1 MKNLVSLFL
10 CFIFC
15 QFTFAQNSKN
25 NVSIKEKNLIQFNI
39 LQFNDFYE
47 ISPLEGG
54 KIGGAARIA
63 TVRKKLLVENPN
75 TITVLSG
82 DFLSPTLLGTLKLND
97 ERINGKQ
104 MIEVLNKIGV
114 DLVTFGNHEFD
125 LDESSL
131 QKRINES
138 TFDWVS
144 TNVMHLN
151 KDSVRLFNKE
161 VTNKKTDIPTN
172 RILRF
177 KNKKDKEIRVGI
189 VAPCLPANKVKYVHY
204 EDIFE
209 TVKKEIEKLQDKV
222 DFIISLSHL
231 SKDDDLKMA
240 KMFPRINL
248 ILGGHEHENMK
259 FQEGNTILTKAD
271 ANAKTVYIHRISFNS
286 RSKKIII
293 NSNLVKLDEE
303 IIPDSEVNVLV
314 EKWKS
319 IENKIVRE
327 MGFNPEEILITL
339 PQPYDAREV
348 ILRNQPAAFCEMICK
363 AMTKGTSFT
372 QCSIMNSGSVRV
384 DDLLKD
390 KLSQYDILRSLPFGG
405 SVVEVDMRGN
415 LLNKVLDAGWSNK
428 GAGGFLQWD
437 KIARD
442 KDGKWFVDGE
452 LINQSKIYHVA
463 MNDFLLTGLES
474 GLGFLK
480 KDNPDILIYNPPRKD
495 NSNDLRNDIRMII
508 IDYLKKGGR

>member
-1 MKNLVSLFL
+1 MKNCINLFL

-15 QFTFAQNSKN
+15 QLILAQDSKN
-25 NVSIKEKNLIQFNI
+25 KVALNEKDLIQLTI

-54 KIGGAARIA
+54 KTGGAARIA
-63 TVRKKLLVENPN
+63 TIRKKLLAENPN
-75 TITVLSG
+75 TFTVLSG
-82 DFLSPTLLGTLKLND
+82 DFLSPTLLGTLKYNG
-97 ERINGKQ
+97 ERVNGKQ

-125 LDESSL
+125 IDEASL

-138 TFDWVS
+138 AFDWVS
-144 TNVMHLN
+144 SNVIHLN
-151 KDSVRLFNKE
+151 KDTAQLFYKE
-161 VTNKKTDIPTN
+161 ADGKKADIPKN
-172 RILRF
+172 RIIKF
-177 KNKKDKEIRVGI
+177 KNKNGKEIRIGI

-204 EDIFE
+204 DDIFE
-209 TVKKEIEKLQDKV
+209 TVKTEIEKLQGKV

-240 KMFPRINL
+240 KMFPKINL

-271 ANAKTVYIHRISFNS
+271 ANAKTVYVHRISYNS
-286 RSKKIII
+286 QSKKINI
-293 NSNLVKLDEE
+293 NSNLVKLDET
-303 IIPDSEVNVLV
+303 IIPDPEVNVIV
-314 EKWKS
+314 EKWKA

-327 MGFNPEEILITL
+327 MGFDPDEVLTNLST
-339 PQPYDAREV
+339 PYDAREV
-348 ILRNQPAAFCEMICK
+348 ILRNEPAAFCEMICK
-363 AMTKGTSFT
+363 AMTKGTSLT
-372 QCSIMNSGSVRV
+372 HCSIMNSGSVRV
-384 DDLLKD
+384 DDILKD

-405 SVVEVDMRGN
+405 GVIEVDMRGT
-415 LLNKVLDAGWSNK
+415 LLNKILEAGWANK

-437 KIARD
+437 KIVRD
-442 KDGKWFVDGE
+442 KDGKWFVGKE
-452 LINQSKIYHVA
+452 LLDDKKTYHVA

-474 GLGFLK
+474 GLEFLK
-480 KDNPDILIYNPPRKD
+480 KGNPDILIYYPPRKD
-495 NSNDLRNDIRMII
+495 DPDDLRNDIRMIV